1 LKPAFWD
8 SSSLVLLCVQ
18 QQASAMVR
26 RLARQYEI
34 VGWWSTPVEVK
45 SAFAR
50 LVRSGDLSPAGL
62 AQAEASL
69 SRLLAGWQEV
79 RPDDGVRSEAES
91 LIRRFPLSAADALQL
106 AAAITWAGGSPR
118 GRAFIGGDPR
128 LLDTAQ
134 QLGFQA
140 IEA

>member
-1 LKPAFWD
+1 MKPAFWD

>member
-1 LKPAFWD
+1 MKPAFWD

-91 LIRRFPLSAADALQL
+91 LIRRFPLSGADALQL
-106 AAAITWAGGSPR
+106 AAAITWAGGSPQ

>member
-1 LKPAFWD
+1 
-8 SSSLVLLCVQ
+8 
-18 QQASAMVR
+18 MVR